1 MPGFYISLGGMM
13 GVVLEFPNK
22 RYCRN
27 CACAISSRRLR
38 ASPRVGFCAD
48 CEKAVRR
55 ALPDGSKLTH
65 MSMDDIAAI
74 MGYRRDDSPQSGA
87 RLSRDQGK
95 TPKR

>member
-1 MPGFYISLGGMM
+1 MM
-13 GVVLEFPNK
+13 GVVLEFPDK

-27 CACAISSRRLR
+27 CARAIGSRRLR
-38 ASPRVGFCAD
+38 AEPEVNFCVD

-55 ALPDGSKLTH
+55 ALPNGSKLSH
-65 MSMDDIAAI
+65 ISMDDIAAI
-74 MGYRRDDSPQSGA
+74 MGYRRKDSPKSGA

>member
-1 MPGFYISLGGMM
+1 MM
-13 GVVLEFPNK
+13 GVVLEFPDR
-22 RYCRN
+22 RYCRS
-27 CACAISSRRLR
+27 CARAIGSRRLR
-38 ASPRVGFCAD
+38 AVPRARFCVD

-55 ALPDGSKLTH
+55 ALPNGTKLTE

-74 MGYRRDDSPQSGA
+74 MGYRRDDPTKTGA